1 LRIEG
6 VADAGFPTTGTARTP
21 TEAAAESVSMP
32 TASKKTAS
40 RKTSSRRSTSS
51 SAKTKTSTRTRV
63 TESSADHDL
72 VWTGALDLSR
82 AAELT
87 EALKSALE
95 SNDSVT
101 LTLRD
106 VETADLS
113 FVQILLAATHTAKSA
128 GKSLRLVDESDEVEA
143 LCQEVGFGTVYQRLI
158 GQEPEVTA

>member
-1 LRIEG
+1 
-6 VADAGFPTTGTARTP
+6 
-21 TEAAAESVSMP
+21 MP

-40 RKTSSRRSTSS
+40 RKTS
-51 SAKTKTSTRTRV
+51 TRTRV
-63 TESSADHDL
+63 AESSADQDL
-72 VWTGALDLSR
+72 VWTGALDLTR

-87 EALKSALE
+87 EALKSALAG
-95 SNDSVT
+95 NDSVT

>member
-1 LRIEG
+1 
-6 VADAGFPTTGTARTP
+6 
-21 TEAAAESVSMP
+21 MP

-40 RKTSSRRSTSS
+40 RKTSSRAR
-51 SAKTKTSTRTRV
+51 AEK
-63 TESSADHDL
+63 SSADPPVDRDL
-72 VWTGALDLSR
+72 VWTGALDLTR

-95 SNDSVT
+95 GNDAVT

-113 FVQILLAATHTAKSA
+113 FVQILLAATHTAKGA
-128 GKSLRLVDESDEVEA
+128 GKSLRLVDESDEVEG